1 VPTGEGLFA
10 FRTMDD
16 ILAAVDRIES
26 DYPRACRKAREVA
39 GEHFEA
45 ARVAGRLLADL
56 GF

>member
-1 VPTGEGLFA
+1 
-10 FRTMDD
+10 MDD

-39 GEHFEA
+39 AGHFEA
-45 ARVAGRLLADL
+45 AGVASRLLADL